1 MEVFVDKH
9 GVKLALGAF
18 VHLSDIPEVSLRS
31 MPDGEANDLRRLKD
45 VLLSIE
51 SFDRDGRAV
60 LVAALLE
67 SSTQPSAEQPARKAR
82 IVRVAV
88 ECGDL
93 VVFRGDCVSALAGA
107 IQQAD
112 SHVGAMAIRPSA

>member
-9 GVKLALGAF
+9 GVQLALGGF
-18 VHLSDIPEVSLRS
+18 VHIADIPEGSLRS
-31 MPDGEANDLRRLKD
+31 PLDGEDNDLRSLQD

-51 SFDRDGRAV
+51 SFDGDGRAV

-88 ECGDL
+88 ECGAL